1 MKLVLKSVGITS
13 RNYLLSNNWHKRYRG
28 VTSSHNSCHKFLN
41 TPSLLDWAMWNL
53 PKWNEGRRR
62 SKMRKLTKTQRLTT
76 CTARKPTL
84 ASHTFQNLKAFEKS
98 TMLWYTPRRD
108 YGSQKEESLSEGPT
122 GERVQE
128 GNKILIGALYSAQT
142 SYQPSC
148 PDQFVRPIL
157 QDTTICLF
165 WT

>member
-1 MKLVLKSVGITS
+1 
-13 RNYLLSNNWHKRYRG
+13 
-28 VTSSHNSCHKFLN
+28 
-41 TPSLLDWAMWNL
+41 
-53 PKWNEGRRR
+53 
-62 SKMRKLTKTQRLTT
+62 
-76 CTARKPTL
+76 
-84 ASHTFQNLKAFEKS
+84 
-98 TMLWYTPRRD
+98 MLWYTPRRD
-108 YGSQKEESLSEGPT
+108 YGSKKEESLSEGPT

-157 QDTTICLF
+157 QETTMCLF

>member
-1 MKLVLKSVGITS
+1 
-13 RNYLLSNNWHKRYRG
+13 
-28 VTSSHNSCHKFLN
+28 
-41 TPSLLDWAMWNL
+41 
-53 PKWNEGRRR
+53 
-62 SKMRKLTKTQRLTT
+62 MRKLTKTQRLTT

-148 PDQFVRPIL
+148 PDQ
-157 QDTTICLF
+157 LF
-165 WT
+165 DQFCKIPLFACFGLGSTYPGNITLFKYFLIKKKHEL

>member
-1 MKLVLKSVGITS
+1 ME
-13 RNYLLSNNWHKRYRG
+13 RG
-28 VTSSHNSCHKFLN
+28 GTHIKNAKIDKNTRPHNMHSSKADSGLAYIPKFERFWEVN
-41 TPSLLDWAMWNL
+41 
-53 PKWNEGRRR
+53 
-62 SKMRKLTKTQRLTT
+62 
-76 CTARKPTL
+76 
-84 ASHTFQNLKAFEKS
+84 FKS
-98 TMLWYTPRRD
+98 TLLWYTPRRD
-108 YGSQKEESLSEGPT
+108 HGSQNEESLSEGPT

-128 GNKILIGALYSAQT
+128 GNKILIGGLYSAQA